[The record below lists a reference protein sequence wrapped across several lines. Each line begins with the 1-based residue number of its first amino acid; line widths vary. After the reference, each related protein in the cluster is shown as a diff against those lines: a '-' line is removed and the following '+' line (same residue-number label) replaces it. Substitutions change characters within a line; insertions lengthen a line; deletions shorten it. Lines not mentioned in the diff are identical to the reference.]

1 MTESEPLNILVA
13 DDTELNRTMLTRLL
27 EHKGHHV
34 TCVDDGLQ
42 AFDLSCQQTFDAIL
56 MDVQMPVMDGIEA
69 TQNIRQRE
77 KAESKTPIPIIAITA
92 NDERRQRDIYLSA
105 GMNDVI
111 VKPFDVKTLLP
122 LIQKIIAETNHR
134 Q

>member
-1 MTESEPLNILVA
+1 
-13 DDTELNRTMLTRLL
+13 
-27 EHKGHHV
+27 
-34 TCVDDGLQ
+34 
-42 AFDLSCQQTFDAIL
+42 
-56 MDVQMPVMDGIEA
+56 MDGIEA

-92 NDERRQRDIYLSA
+92 IDERRQRDIYLSA